1 MGPPWPNLR
10 PMPGDTTDV
19 DTDTDMDSVTATAA
33 TDMERGPLMPT
44 LGAMVTAALTDTD
57 TVTAMAA
64 TDTARGPLMSS
75 LLMRRLRSP
84 AALTPTLTSTVPMVP
99 TPTPDT
105 ASTLTALTLPTLMA
119 LTHTLVSTTTA
130 RGLLMPTPG
139 ATDMAALTAM
149 DTVTAMAATDMAR
162 GPLMPTPGDTT
173 AVDTDTDTGTVAT
186 DMARGLLMLMPGDMD
201 TDTATAMVAAT
212 TVKPSAVLIALL
224 SVLKM
229 SSHHPHLTKYPSHS
243 C

>member
-1 MGPPWPNLR
+1 MG
-10 PMPGDTTDV
+10 
-19 DTDTDMDSVTATAA
+19 
-33 TDMERGPLMPT
+33 
-44 LGAMVTAALTDTD
+44 
-57 TVTAMAA
+57 
-64 TDTARGPLMSS
+64 
-75 LLMRRLRSP
+75 
-84 AALTPTLTSTVPMVP
+84 
-99 TPTPDT
+99 
-105 ASTLTALTLPTLMA
+105 
-119 LTHTLVSTTTA
+119 STTTA

-139 ATDMAALTAM
+139 ATAM

-186 DMARGLLMLMPGDMD
+186 DMARGLLMLMPGAMATTADMD

-243 C
+243 

>member
-1 MGPPWPNLR
+1 M
-10 PMPGDTTDV
+10 
-19 DTDTDMDSVTATAA
+19 
-33 TDMERGPLMPT
+33 
-44 LGAMVTAALTDTD
+44 AALTDTD

-105 ASTLTALTLPTLMA
+105 ASTLTALTLPT
-119 LTHTLVSTTTA
+119 H
-130 RGLLMPTPG
+130 
-139 ATDMAALTAM
+139 MAALTAM

-186 DMARGLLMLMPGDMD
+186 DMARGLLILMPGAMATTADMD